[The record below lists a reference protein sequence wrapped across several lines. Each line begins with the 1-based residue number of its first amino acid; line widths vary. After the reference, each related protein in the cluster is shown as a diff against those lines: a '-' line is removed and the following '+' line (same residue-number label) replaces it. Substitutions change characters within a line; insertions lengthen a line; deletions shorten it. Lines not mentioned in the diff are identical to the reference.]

1 MAAPQFPKVQKQGE
15 KKEALRVDNSFRL
28 EPNHYSTTNLEG
40 SPSESSI
47 TASMMEENHAY
58 NHSQAAYPSTTSYG
72 YYYPAGYNGSLGDF
86 YNQGYYIAGNAMEQ
100 QYPVVQADS
109 GSFVYMMPGLY
120 PGYDPY
126 TPYMPVSTITV
137 DGQYVGQE
145 VYPPS
150 PMFQSPVPSPEYG
163 TTHHGDPLQAP
174 YLWSSSLV
182 GDGTY
187 ENGYVGLLEIPA
199 AKTDFSV
206 PVVPRA
212 QPPKSSKLAG
222 SVNLSPDVL
231 SGQTKKL
238 KPLNKASSHTPSF
251 QSDLPAQ
258 GYYTVAKFPVYGQG
272 KNGLL
277 YSNNSVNLKPNVKG
291 WGGSEK
297 LKARSKVNGVSH
309 VTLLNDKNNDTVN
322 AKSALRFG
330 GNASQSLATDE
341 VGNGVSI
348 TSSIRRDEYNI
359 PEFSTKYDH
368 AYFFV
373 IKSYS
378 EDDIHKSIKYNVW
391 ASTPN
396 GNKRLNDAYQE
407 AQERMTEKGSKCP
420 VFLFFSVNASGQF
433 CGVAEMTGPVDFN
446 KSMDFWQ
453 QSKWS
458 GYFPVKWH
466 IIKDV
471 PNAQLRH
478 IILENNENKPVTNS
492 RDTQEVKFHQGIEI
506 LNILKNYALNTSIL
520 DDFEFYE
527 NRQKIMQEKR
537 VRQSVPN
544 HDLQRKVE
552 DLTASFQAVDL
563 SAAKTT

>member
-72 YYYPAGYNGSLGDF
+72 YYYPGYNGSLGDF